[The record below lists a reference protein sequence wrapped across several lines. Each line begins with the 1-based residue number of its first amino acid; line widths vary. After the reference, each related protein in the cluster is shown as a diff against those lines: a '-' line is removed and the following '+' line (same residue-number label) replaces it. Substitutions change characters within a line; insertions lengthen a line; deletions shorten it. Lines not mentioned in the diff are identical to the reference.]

1 MERIVAVFK
10 RFQIHTN
17 YSTILNEI
25 GSIRL
30 KVQDDKI
37 PRFIHTINTETD
49 CRAALSPT
57 AEYVEIKRN
66 G

>member
-1 MERIVAVFK
+1 MERMTTIFK

-49 CRAALSPT
+49 CRAVLSPS
-57 AEYVEIKRN
+57 AEYVEITKI
-66 G
+66 